1 VEVHLQGIFKERA
14 KMYALADL
22 TINFNDD
29 VTVDQVALRVL
40 TDLQLRL
47 QQDNV
52 RPARLA

>member
-1 VEVHLQGIFKERA
+1 
-14 KMYALADL
+14 MYALADL